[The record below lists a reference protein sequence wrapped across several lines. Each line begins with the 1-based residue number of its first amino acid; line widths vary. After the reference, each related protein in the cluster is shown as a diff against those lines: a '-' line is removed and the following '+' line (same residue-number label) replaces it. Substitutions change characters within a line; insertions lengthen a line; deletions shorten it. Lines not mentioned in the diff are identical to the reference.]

1 MKQQTRVVLA
11 VTAACG
17 LAAYSALSFVAP
29 AAGVSA
35 PSLRASVA
43 AGAQAAP
50 AEEAQSSFGLT
61 AVVAAA
67 AAAACVARASFAG
80 AAVKRSRNAV
90 SVTARKFFGPSGRA
104 PEPSDVTDKVYFDI
118 DIGGEKAGRI
128 VFGLYGN
135 VVPRTAENFKVLCE
149 RFKDEGSYEG
159 CPFHRIIPGFMI
171 QGGDF
176 TNRNG
181 TGGMSI
187 YGAKF
192 EDENFDLTHT
202 RPGLLSMA
210 NSGPNTN
217 GSQFFITTAVTD
229 WLDGKHVVFGEV
241 MEGMDVVKKMER
253 VGSGSGRTSQPVS
266 VSECGSL

>member
-1 MKQQTRVVLA
+1 MICVLRTRP
-11 VTAACG
+11 
-17 LAAYSALSFVAP
+17 SAQ
-29 AAGVSA
+29 
-35 PSLRASVA
+35 
-43 AGAQAAP
+43 GAQAAP

-80 AAVKRSRNAV
+80 ATVKRSRNAV

-104 PEPSDVTDKVYFDI
+104 PEPSDVTEKVYFDI

-192 EDENFDLTHT
+192 EDPAIISLYINIIYLCIYVSNTYIVLCMYIYIYIYIMCVHVYIYIYIYIHAHMSVTH
-202 RPGLLSMA
+202 
-210 NSGPNTN
+210 
-217 GSQFFITTAVTD
+217 IYI
-229 WLDGKHVVFGEV
+229 
-241 MEGMDVVKKMER
+241 
-253 VGSGSGRTSQPVS
+253 
-266 VSECGSL
+266 